1 MSINLKQFGLI
12 AISSLLL
19 VMFGLFGVAEIS
31 ESGAE
36 RVEKHTVDASTKV
49 FESVVPLLKLS
60 SNIRFSAVQIQQL
73 IKSNFINHGSLQ
85 SNGGLVEVK
94 AYASKFKK
102 DTEQAIRLAQ
112 SENLNEIV
120 VTLKDLQN
128 AFPTFLAAGHE
139 MDGAYVS
146 GDQADAREIMA
157 KFDASAEQ
165 LLNAME
171 DNEALLNAML
181 KDIKG
186 SFIASIEGAKKQ
198 RVVSKTLIISML
210 LFALVV
216 ITIFGIKGKK
226 IISDVTSL
234 SETMDIVKKGRITR
248 RILNIKRTD
257 EIGIMQ
263 HAFNDLM
270 DLTEFFVRDAG
281 ACMKAF
287 SSGVF
292 ERKILPDGLTGR
304 FREVAQEINNGIE
317 AMGHKNGEFAAAG
330 SSFETGVKG
339 NFDTIRES
347 MASLQQSSET
357 LLGLADDSNREAEV
371 VVEATSTSVNGVQA
385 VATATEELSASIQEI
400 GRQVSNSAELVSE
413 SAAEAQNAAGQ
424 IKELS
429 EASVKIGDVVEII
442 TGIAEQTNLLAL
454 NATIESARAGE
465 AGKGFAVVAQ
475 EVKALAAQTGSA
487 TDEVRAQVETIQS
500 QTSNAVQVIE
510 AVSNRMAQVNEAVTA
525 IAAAVEE
532 QGAATNEISSSIDTV
547 STETTRMSDAVEL
560 LQAAIV
566 KTRSS
571 ATEMNSSTNVVNDVS
586 GTVATDIDRFMD
598 TMKAATG

>member
-1 MSINLKQFGLI
+1 MSLNLKQFGLI
-12 AISSLLL
+12 AITGVLL
-19 VMFGLFGVAEIS
+19 VVMGMYGILMLSQRSAIRVEHHAEEQNTEILEAVIPLIKLSKDIRFDVVQVQQWLTDISATQGRDGLDDGLDVAQSYAIKFQKDTDAAIKIAQSLDLKKAIKTFEEIQRAFPPYYSAGRKMAEAYVANGPAGGNPMMSDFDAAADEITNFLQANEAEIEKLSEHIRQDRAEIVAEAKS
-31 ESGAE
+31 QRSF
-36 RVEKHTVDASTKV
+36 STLSSTIMLLIAL
-49 FESVVPLLKLS
+49 SVVG
-60 SNIRFSAVQIQQL
+60 L
-73 IKSNFINHGSLQ
+73 I
-85 SNGGLVEVK
+85 GLVGLR
-94 AYASKFKK
+94 
-102 DTEQAIRLAQ
+102 AIVA
-112 SENLNEIV
+112 
-120 VTLKDLQN
+120 
-128 AFPTFLAAGHE
+128 
-139 MDGAYVS
+139 
-146 GDQADAREIMA
+146 
-157 KFDASAEQ
+157 
-165 LLNAME
+165 
-171 DNEALLNAML
+171 
-181 KDIKG
+181 
-186 SFIASIEGAKKQ
+186 
-198 RVVSKTLIISML
+198 II
-210 LFALVV
+210 
-216 ITIFGIKGKK
+216 
-226 IISDVTSL
+226 SL
-234 SETMDIVKKGRITR
+234 SETMDIVKKGRITK
-248 RILNIKRTD
+248 RILNIKRID

-281 ACMKAF
+281 ACLKAF
-287 SSGVF
+287 SNGMF

-304 FREVAQEINNGIE
+304 FREVAQEINNGVE
-317 AMGHKNGEFAAAG
+317 AMGHKNEEFVAAG
-330 SSFETGVKG
+330 GTFETGVKG
-339 NFDTIRES
+339 NFDTIKNS
-347 MASLQQSSET
+347 MSSLQQASES

-371 VVEATSTSVNGVQA
+371 VAEATSTSVSGVQA

-413 SAAEAQNAAGQ
+413 SALEAENAAGQ

-487 TDEVRAQVETIQS
+487 TEEVRTQVDTIQS

-547 STETTRMSDAVEL
+547 STETNRMSEAVTL

-566 KTRSS
+566 KTRES
-571 ATEMNSSTNVVNDVS
+571 ANEMNSSTGVVNDVS
-586 GTVATDIDRFMD
+586 GTVATDIDSFMD